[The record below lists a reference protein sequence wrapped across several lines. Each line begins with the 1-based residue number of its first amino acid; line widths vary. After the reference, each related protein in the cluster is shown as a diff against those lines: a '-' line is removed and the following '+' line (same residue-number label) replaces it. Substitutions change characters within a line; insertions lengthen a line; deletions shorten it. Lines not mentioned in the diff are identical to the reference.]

1 MRAYQFFTLFA
12 LLTVQSWQND
22 YLPSLTQA
30 SEGISNNNWVVFES
44 NFKNGQV
51 YLRWQTQLEKRPKGF
66 EIERSRDG
74 ETYEPVGKISGKTKN
89 KKQQYRFRDVFP
101 SPGTIH
107 YRLRMVDA
115 TGESSYSE
123 IQTLDNPAPA
133 AEVFS
138 LQNYP
143 TAFTVY
149 FPTYTEGRTALRL
162 LDAQGEVIHQE
173 DLPEGLQSWGLL
185 WDDEHTSAS
194 YLLQIVLK
202 GKTYYQPI
210 ERRDS

>member
-12 LLTVQSWQND
+12 LLTINSWQNE
-22 YLPSLTQA
+22 YLPLVSSQA
-30 SEGISNNNWVVFES
+30 EADWVAFES
-44 NFKNGQV
+44 NFKDGQV
-51 YLRWQTQLEKRPKGF
+51 YLRWETKLEKRPKGF

-74 ETYEPVGKISGKTKN
+74 ENFTPLSKVSGKTKN
-89 KKQQYRFRDVFP
+89 NRQKYRFRDVFP

-115 TGESSYSE
+115 SGESSYSAVE
-123 IQTLDNPAPA
+123 TLENPSLPN
-133 AEVFS
+133 ESFS
-138 LQNYP
+138 LQNRP

-149 FPTYTEGRTALRL
+149 FPEYTEGRTALRL
-162 LDAQGEVIHQE
+162 LDQEGEIVHEE

-185 WDDEHTSAS
+185 WEEEHTSSS
-194 YLLQIVLK
+194 YLLQIVLR

-210 ERRDS
+210 AREDS